1 MKAVIQTLLIAFLVS
16 FVTTFLVVRLR
27 HLHEKISGDHDLQG
41 IQKFH
46 SSTVPRIG
54 GFGILFGVLAST
66 VMLGIINN
74 ENNSFSLLLL
84 LSSLPAFGIAFLE
97 DITKKVSISI
107 RLFCT
112 TIAALLAGFLLN
124 SWITSIESD
133 FLDHLINQFPLLGIC
148 LTCFAVVG
156 VTNSLNIID
165 GYNGLSG
172 MVGIIILSGIFFVAL
187 QLSDQLIMTAALAM
201 AGAILG
207 FFVWNF
213 PRGLIF
219 LGDGGA
225 YLIGFWI
232 AELSILLVLR
242 NPSISVWFPVLLCA
256 YPIFETLFSIFRR
269 LVLRKSHLGEA
280 DSSHLHH
287 LIYSR
292 LVRWKV
298 GSKLEADRLNRNSLT
313 APYLWT
319 LCLLSVIPAVL
330 FWNDTSTLQLFTV
343 LFLISYYLLYRAL
356 VRFSALKW
364 MILNNKKSLA
374 KN

>member
-1 MKAVIQTLLIAFLVS
+1 
-16 FVTTFLVVRLR
+16 
-27 HLHEKISGDHDLQG
+27 
-41 IQKFH
+41 
-46 SSTVPRIG
+46 
-54 GFGILFGVLAST
+54 
-66 VMLGIINN
+66 
-74 ENNSFSLLLL
+74 
-84 LSSLPAFGIAFLE
+84 
-97 DITKKVSISI
+97 
-107 RLFCT
+107 
-112 TIAALLAGFLLN
+112 
-124 SWITSIESD
+124 
-133 FLDHLINQFPLLGIC
+133 
-148 LTCFAVVG
+148 
-156 VTNSLNIID
+156 
-165 GYNGLSG
+165 